1 MHIFW
6 HIESCESKLS
16 AKRQEVR
23 KTQEPSTDHDFLPC
37 RKSLK
42 KKKKRLGP
50 KEKEWSAF

>member
-42 KKKKRLGP
+42 KKKRLGP